1 MTSLNTTQ
9 RVQALNRWRAD
20 EVFTT
25 HTRDNLTIPKSGY
38 LYIYVSNVTPNINVF
53 FDNLQVTHVRGPLLE
68 ETHYYPFGLTMAGI
82 SSRALAFG
90 SPNNK
95 LKYNGKEEQNQEF
108 SDGSG
113 LEWLDYG
120 ARMYDN
126 QIGRWMVRDPKAEKY
141 FSWSLYNYVANN
153 PIKLIDINGKEWVDS
168 KGNLI
173 YSNGKFTEYAT
184 TSDKR
189 LGEALQSTKTGKAQF
204 EKLVSSEQKTQI
216 NFSSE
221 DVSDK
226 KYPLDFHMGHTD
238 NVTDVAQ
245 EFGPGA
251 TKDKKADVKSSIITI
266 YTSEIDRALEAAEKS
281 DKEGYE
287 IADPVYGTYR
297 LGLIF
302 LII

>member
-1 MTSLNTTQ
+1 M
-9 RVQALNRWRAD
+9 
-20 EVFTT
+20 
-25 HTRDNLTIPKSGY
+25 
-38 LYIYVSNVTPNINVF
+38 YIYVSNVTPNINVF